1 MSITVALTLL
11 LFSLFLFLF
20 LCLCLSTVAEKIAHR
35 FFICDDS
42 GSMAHND
49 GCRLYEMGNKFSQVQ
64 CSRWDELVDM
74 LHFHIGLSKAANS
87 ACDFRMLNGLTPK
100 RVGVKEVDPDNIAEK
115 ALLKAFEN
123 GPSSMTPMCTV
134 LTKVVKEIQ
143 ANEAW
148 LRQDGL
154 TVSLIIACDG
164 QASDGNIA
172 MVMKPLEKLP
182 VDVVIRL
189 CTSDDA
195 IVDYW
200 NGVDAQLEISL
211 DILDDP
217 IGEAAELFAV
227 NPWLNYGL
235 QMHRLREFGVK
246 LRELDHLDERLL
258 STGQML
264 KVLSVLF
271 DCKQSDIPRPDVMW
285 PEFKEFVE
293 GKLQG
298 LEPVY
303 NPVTKKIEPWI
314 NMKYLHEKY
323 APQSAKGCCTIA

>member
-1 MSITVALTLL
+1 
-11 LFSLFLFLF
+11 
-20 LCLCLSTVAEKIAHR
+20 
-35 FFICDDS
+35 
-42 GSMAHND
+42 MAHDD
-49 GCRLYEMGNKFSQVQ
+49 GSRLYAMGDKYKVVK

-74 LHFHIGLSKAANS
+74 LKFHMGLSKAGNL

-115 ALLKAFEN
+115 ALQKAFDT
-123 GPSSMTPMCTV
+123 GPAHMTPMCAV
-134 LTKVVKEIQ
+134 VTKVVDEIKR
-143 ANEAW
+143 NEAW
-148 LRQDGL
+148 LRADGL
-154 TVSLIIACDG
+154 SVSLVIACDG

-172 MVMKPLEKLP
+172 QAMKPLEHLP

-189 CTSDDA
+189 CTSDDN

-200 NGVDAQLEISL
+200 NGIDSQLELTL

-217 IGEAAELFAV
+217 LGEAKEIESV
-227 NPWLNYGL
+227 NPWLNYGI

-264 KVLSVLF
+264 KILSVIF

-285 PEFKEFVE
+285 PEFKEFCSD
-293 GKLQG
+293 KLKT
-298 LEPVY
+298 LPNVY
-303 NPVTKKIEPWI
+303 NPVTNKVEPWI
-314 NMKYLHEKY
+314 NMKMMAVKY
-323 APQSAKGCCTIA
+323 APAGAEGCCTVV